1 MRQIYTADESKFSA
15 AESTAAEQDG
25 IAEAASNDLSNNSGI
40 QQECCTAQ
48 TRARWVR

>member
-1 MRQIYTADESKFSA
+1 MRQIYTANESKLSA
-15 AESTAAEQDG
+15 AESTAAERGG